1 MRTCTVAILTKNEEK
16 HIQDAIA
23 SAKPCAEQILVVD
36 SGSTDHTVPLAREAG
51 ADVVYRDWD
60 NDFAAQRNFAL
71 QQAAGDWILYL
82 DADERMTPELVRE
95 VNKIKAGA
103 LDHQYSFKR
112 INRAFGHQFHF
123 GAFGPDRVKRL
134 FPRDTVEWVG
144 KVHERPE
151 CRLPLKEL
159 PEALLHETYDS
170 YQEWW
175 DKAGKYTSLWAEEA
189 WDRGRRA
196 TAGAA
201 VRHALGGMVKVYLL
215 QGGFLEGSRGF
226 IAMLQ
231 HGLYTAVKY
240 MKLVEKQQ
248 EKK

>member
-1 MRTCTVAILTKNEEK
+1 M
-16 HIQDAIA
+16 
-23 SAKPCAEQILVVD
+23 
-36 SGSTDHTVPLAREAG
+36 
-51 ADVVYRDWD
+51 
-60 NDFAAQRNFAL
+60 
-71 QQAAGDWILYL
+71 
-82 DADERMTPELVRE
+82 
-95 VNKIKAGA
+95 
-103 LDHQYSFKR
+103 
-112 INRAFGHQFHF
+112 
-123 GAFGPDRVKRL
+123 KRL

>member
-1 MRTCTVAILTKNEEK
+1 MGTCTVAILTKNEEN
-16 HIQDAIA
+16 HILDAIA
-23 SAKPCAEQILVVD
+23 SAKPCADQILVVD

-51 ADVVYRDWD
+51 AKVVYREWD

-82 DADERMTPELVRE
+82 DADERLTPELVQK
-95 VNKIKAGA
+95 VNAIKNGP
-103 LDHQYSFKR
+103 LDHQYSCKR
-112 INRAFGHQFHF
+112 LNVAFGHKFHH

-151 CRLPLKEL
+151 CRLPLADL
-159 PEALLHETYDS
+159 GEAMHHFTYDT
-170 YQEWW
+170 YQQWW
-175 DKAGKYTSLWAEEA
+175 NKAGQYTTIWAEDA
-189 WDRGRRA
+189 YARGKRA

-201 VRHALGGMVKVYLL
+201 VGHALGGMVKVYLL
-215 QGGFLEGSRGF
+215 QGGFLEGSMGF
-226 IAMLQ
+226 IAALQ
-231 HGLYTAVKY
+231 HGLYTAMKY

-248 EKK
+248 QK